1 GVDESV
7 IEVERTHTQ
16 HAMTVPWTC
25 YARWHEAPA
34 GDRRGPRSRPTAATR
49 GCLRLRARGGRS
61 AVPRRREGDGG
72 PLLPGGAAGA
82 RAIRDPVSDRRAA
95 SARAAAAGPGP
106 VAAQRLRVRARGARP
121 GANRLEGHGRGPG
134 GEVLAGR
141 GAVPPQALQRG
152 ERGLRRDR
160 AHRCGRA

>member
-1 GVDESV
+1 APADELPDPVAVRPSRQWPAARLQQHAHVHGHGGQVQRGIDESV

-34 GDRRGPRSRPTAATR
+34 GDRRGPRSRLTAATCGR
-49 GCLRLRARGGRS
+49 LRLCARGGRS
-61 AVPRRREGDGG
+61 AVPRGREGDGG

-82 RAIRDPVSDRRAA
+82 RAIRDPISDRRAA

-106 VAAQRLRVRARGARP
+106 V
-121 GANRLEGHGRGPG
+121 
-134 GEVLAGR
+134 
-141 GAVPPQALQRG
+141 
-152 ERGLRRDR
+152 
-160 AHRCGRA
+160 